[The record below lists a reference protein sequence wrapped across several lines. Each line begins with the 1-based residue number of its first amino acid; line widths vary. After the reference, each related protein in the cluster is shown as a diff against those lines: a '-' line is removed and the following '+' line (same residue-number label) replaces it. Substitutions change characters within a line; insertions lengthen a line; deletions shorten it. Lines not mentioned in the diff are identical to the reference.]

1 LSKKK
6 ADEENGEIAA
16 GRAQPSEKEKLSRLN
31 KRHQKEARKKR
42 WVLLI
47 VILLVLCVLAVGAAL
62 DIPYINVAR
71 EAGSW
76 IADRFASSG
85 GNEEA
90 APDYLY
96 FTHPQS
102 AEELEGEVTVLV
114 GVYTGA
120 GEDRAAREIIHL
132 ALFIYD
138 RDAGTGETYLIPEA
152 SVAYNAA
159 GQQVDLA
166 RTLQEEGGED
176 LLRSTVG
183 NLAGTEVDYLL
194 LVEFWEAVRLLQ
206 GLYPPTAVLHENTV
220 FVNPVNGE
228 TNFLISGQ
236 EVKDAD
242 RLLFYL
248 MATDRPDMW
257 AAFDARRE
265 RAAAYLPEFFD
276 ALAPQSLEGLEE
288 MLSTLGEDYLLDPG
302 TGSALGDSSYLASM
316 MQSFAELDEGE
327 LAVKAVPAVEV
338 LNGCGV
344 PDLGKKVGGRLN
356 SLGVPVAGTG
366 GNAKITV
373 DGEEINDFSH
383 EVSTIIYRSV
393 DPKVEAF
400 ARYLGV
406 LLSVQDVV
414 SDPGPGPEIILI
426 AGRDLAV

>member
-1 LSKKK
+1 LSRNK
-6 ADEENGEIAA
+6 ADEGNGEGAA
-16 GRAQPSEKEKLSRLN
+16 GKLPLSEKEKLSRLN
-31 KRHQKEARKKR
+31 KRHQKESRKKR
-42 WVLLI
+42 RILLV
-47 VILLVLCVLAVGAAL
+47 VILLVLGVLAVGAIL

-76 IADRFASSG
+76 IGDRFASSG
-85 GNEEA
+85 ESEEP
-90 APDYLY
+90 APDYLF

-102 AEELEGEVTVLV
+102 AAELEGEVSVLV

-120 GEDRAAREIIHL
+120 GEQASREIVYL
-132 ALFIYD
+132 ALLIYD
-138 RDAGTGETYLIPEA
+138 RNTGGGEVYLIPES

-159 GQQVDLA
+159 GQQIDLA

-176 LLRSTVG
+176 LLRTTVG

-206 GLYPPTAVLHENTV
+206 GLYPPGAVLPQNTV

-228 TNFLISGQ
+228 TNFLVSGQ

-248 MATDRPDMW
+248 MATDRPDQW
-257 AAFDARRE
+257 TAFSARWE
-265 RAAAYLPEFFD
+265 RAGTYLPGFFF
-276 ALAPQSLEGLEE
+276 ALEPQGLEGLGE
-288 MLSTLGEDYLLDPG
+288 MLSSLGEDYLLDPG
-302 TGSALGDSSYLASM
+302 TGSAQGDSSYIASM
-316 MQSFAELDEGE
+316 LQAFAELDEAE

-344 PDLGKKVGGRLN
+344 PDLGKKVGDHLN

-366 GNAKITV
+366 GNAKVTV
-373 DGEEINDFSH
+373 DGEEINDFTH

-393 DPKVEAF
+393 DPRVEAF

-406 LLSVQDVV
+406 LLSVKDVV
-414 SDPGPGPEIILI
+414 SEPGPGPEIILI